1 MTGLSTHVLDTANGR
16 PAAGVK
22 IEVLALEAGQAPR
35 LLSTTVTNS
44 DGRTDAALTAPADM
58 KAGIY
63 ELVFHIGDYFSG
75 DDSSATGQGGSPSYL
90 TTVPIRIGIAE
101 ASAHYHVAL
110 LVSPWSYT
118 TYRGS

>member
-1 MTGLSTHVLDTANGR
+1 MAGLSTHVLDTANGR

-22 IEVLALEAGQAPR
+22 IEVLALETGQAPR
-35 LLSTTVTNS
+35 LLSTAVTNA
-44 DGRTDAALTAPADM
+44 DGRTDAPLIVPADM

-63 ELVFHIGDYFSG
+63 ELVFHIGDYFSPG
-75 DDSSATGQGGSPSYL
+75 LGGGPTYL
-90 TTVPIRIGIAE
+90 TTVPIRIGVAE

>member
-1 MTGLSTHVLDTANGR
+1 MGLSTHVLDTVNGR

-44 DGRTDAALTAPADM
+44 DGRTDAALIAPADM

-75 DDSSATGQGGSPSYL
+75 DDSSAAGQGGGPSYL
-90 TTVPIRIGIAE
+90 ATVPIRIGIAE
-101 ASAHYHVAL
+101 ASTHYHVAL